1 MSHPANTIPRM
12 PFYIALVASIG
23 LHAALIIG
31 PAWLATTPR
40 PAAQPRI
47 EARLLPFEDVTEFAE
62 SVSTEALAPDPVA
75 APPSAPTQMKGESLR
90 RAQAS
95 LSRHLYYPPEAV
107 AQGMEG
113 EVILLL
119 ALTDAGQ
126 LVSVEIARSSGYAL
140 LDQAALDA
148 ARRLGRL
155 PGSRRQM
162 LFPVSFRLQ

>member
-1 MSHPANTIPRM
+1 M
-12 PFYIALVASIG
+12 PLYIALIASIG

-31 PAWLATTPR
+31 PVWLTASPKPTAP
-40 PAAQPRI
+40 QRI
-47 EARLLPFEDVTEFAE
+47 EARLLPVEAAADMAE
-62 SVSTEALAPDPVA
+62 SVSTEPPMRDPVA
-75 APPSAPTQMKGESLR
+75 TPLDAPGQMQGESLR

-119 ALTDAGQ
+119 TLAETGQ
-126 LVSVEIARSSGYAL
+126 LMSVEIARSSGHAL

-148 ARRLGRL
+148 TRRIGRL